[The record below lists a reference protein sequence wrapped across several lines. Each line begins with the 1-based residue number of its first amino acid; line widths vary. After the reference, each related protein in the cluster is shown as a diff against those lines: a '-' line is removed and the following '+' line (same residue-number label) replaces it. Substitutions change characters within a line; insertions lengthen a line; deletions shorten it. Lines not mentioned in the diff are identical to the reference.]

1 MFRILKQLILTTLF
15 AIFASQASS
24 MFIQPD
30 WFDPTQ
36 PGVGTN
42 RYSYCYNDPIN
53 CIDPSGNTAVSPEEA
68 EQAEREQAEREERQD
83 SVRETGPSGLLGKGV
98 KAIADSAKR
107 KAAERALRYARQ
119 RAVVDAWKMERQLA
133 VKGLPT
139 ARPWSAD
146 QLTELIDTGR
156 VKGFV
161 GDHINTVNGNVSLAA
176 NHRNIQFS
184 TVAEHNARHAAA
196 GGFRTQISG
205 QPMIDRTLGGQLP
218 DLATPAARG
227 WPERARGLGIMGLS
241 GVATGLEAMDQFDP
255 IFGPNGFFG
264 ASPMGCGT
272 LDC

>member
-1 MFRILKQLILTTLF
+1 MFRILQHFLF
-15 AIFASQASS
+15 TAVFAVFASQASA

-30 WFDPTQ
+30 WLDPTQ

-42 RYSYCYNDPIN
+42 RYSYSFNDPIN
-53 CIDPSGNTAVSPEEA
+53 RMDPSGNTAVSPEEA

-83 SVRETGPSGLLGKGV
+83 SAREAGPSGLLGKGV
-98 KAIADSAKR
+98 RAIADAAARR
-107 KAAERALRYARQ
+107 KAERALRYARQ
-119 RAVVDAWKMERQLA
+119 RAVRDAWKMERQLA
-133 VKGLPT
+133 IKGFPT
-139 ARPWSAD
+139 SRSWTDD
-146 QLTELIDTGR
+146 QLTELIDTGK

-196 GGFRTQISG
+196 GGFQTPISG
-205 QPMIDRTLGGQLP
+205 QAMIDRTLGGQLS

-227 WPERARGLGIMGLS
+227 WPDRARDLGIMGLS
-241 GVATGLEAMDQFDP
+241 GVATGLEVMDQFDP
-255 IFGPNGFFG
+255 VFGPNGFFG
-264 ASPMGCGT
+264 ASPAACGT

>member
-1 MFRILKQLILTTLF
+1 MLRVLQQLILTTLF
-15 AIFASQASS
+15 AVFASQASA

-30 WFDPTQ
+30 WLDPTQ

-53 CIDPSGNTAVSPEEA
+53 CNDPSGNTAVGPEESEGI
-68 EQAEREQAEREERQD
+68 EQEKTAREERQD
-83 SVRETGPSGLLGKGV
+83 SVRESGPSGLLGKGLRTLV
-98 KAIADSAKR
+98 DNGKK

-119 RAVVDAWKMERQLA
+119 RAVTDAWKMERQLA

-139 ARPWSAD
+139 SRPWSKGE
-146 QLTELIDTGR
+146 LTELIDTGR

-161 GDHINTVNGNVSLAA
+161 GDHINTVNGNASLAA

-184 TVAEHNARHAAA
+184 TVAEHNTRHAAA
-196 GGFRTQISG
+196 GGFRTKISG

-218 DLATPAARG
+218 ELATPSARG
-227 WPERARGLGIMGLS
+227 WSGRARDLGLMGLS
-241 GVATGLEAMDQFDP
+241 GVATGLEVLDQFDP
-255 IFGPNGFFG
+255 VFGPNGFFG

-272 LDC
+272 LNC